1 VEKCIVVDH
10 GFRIEVDYR
19 TDAKRPSIQRVEL
32 REKRR
37 VRSHAVE
44 MPRVPLTS
52 EKALDR
58 SSHTTP
64 AMHFDNWR
72 RQSGKPFSWSSGSR
86 RTAMSPP
93 RNETC
98 SGELP
103 RGDGKSL
110 IRLSA
115 ERGSPF
121 RVPGAAFNKERV
133 EKVVLIEEWQSES
146 WCKLAS
152 HCGLPAP
159 RQTREYEKR
168 HRTGRAAPGERR
180 LRSPR
185 LRCCLRWAGMLVRDM
200 LIQNSAG
207 ERCSESFGEQSATRK
222 HRRHHA

>member
-1 VEKCIVVDH
+1 M
-10 GFRIEVDYR
+10 
-19 TDAKRPSIQRVEL
+19 
-32 REKRR
+32 
-37 VRSHAVE
+37 RSQAVE

-58 SSHTTP
+58 SSHATP
-64 AMHFDNWR
+64 AMHLDNWR
-72 RQSGKPFSWSSGSR
+72 RQSGQPFSRSSGSR
-86 RTAMSPP
+86 RCTVMSPP
-93 RNETC
+93 RNQTC

-103 RGDGKSL
+103 RGDAKSL
-110 IRLSA
+110 IRLAA
-115 ERGSPF
+115 ERGSPI
-121 RVPGAAFNKERV
+121 RIAGAAFKEERV
-133 EKVVLIEEWQSES
+133 EKVVLIEQWQSES
-146 WCKLAS
+146 WSKPSS

-168 HRTGRAAPGERR
+168 HRTGRAAPGEGR

-207 ERCSESFGEQSATRK
+207 ERCSDSFGEQSATRK